1 MKMLFIKRISPSY
14 GQVYM
19 KTFDD
24 REQIVTKIIP
34 YEDCMAYVRAHQK
47 DLTVYKIAYT
57 PLKDGAKR
65 KQLNRIFAENKDL
78 AIKLF
83 RGRISAFFEP
93 GVYQLVTGDWRIIYS
108 ITKEGI

>member
-1 MKMLFIKRISPSY
+1 MKMLFIKRLSPSY

-24 REQIVTKIIP
+24 REQIVTKILP
-34 YEDCMAYVRAHQK
+34 YEDCMTYIRAHQK
-47 DLTVYKIAYT
+47 ELTVYKIAYT

-65 KQLNRIFAENKDL
+65 KQLGRILAEDKDL
-78 AIKLF
+78 AVKLF
-83 RGRISAFFEP
+83 RGQISGLSDP
-93 GVYQLVTGDWRIIYS
+93 GVYQLATGDWRIINS